1 MPRPSPKNQYK
12 VVKERM
18 LFVILNPLNK
28 EFFVANTLAHRMR
41 KTYCLHYNG
50 YKYRTENSIDELKAQ
65 GLKPCCFKLEIVNC
79 TEIQAYRYQIVW
91 TKIFMEQGYKNLDK
105 GNITCYAA
113 DLLPANI
120 PLYEARKNI
129 DLSKLT
135 SCKNCLFPN
144 YGRTM
149 CSLKKIICL

>member
-1 MPRPSPKNQYK
+1 
-12 VVKERM
+12 
-18 LFVILNPLNK
+18 
-28 EFFVANTLAHRMR
+28 MR

-50 YKYRTENSIDELKAQ
+50 YKYKTENSIDELKAQ

-79 TEIQAYRYQIVW
+79 TEIQAYRYRIVW

-113 DLLPANI
+113 DLLPKNI

-129 DLSKLT
+129 DLSELT

-149 CSLKKIICL
+149 CSFKKRIICL